1 VQENRLANMIL
12 LHWRAH
18 RPQMVAELERSNQLS
33 QAVQEA
39 QERAAD
45 LLYEFLSVR
54 KMQFN
59 QAWELAMRECLLP
72 EDSPSSLTPSPSKSR
87 PATSG

>member
-1 VQENRLANMIL
+1 MIL
-12 LHWRAH
+12 LHWRSH
-18 RPQMVAELERSNQLS
+18 RPQMVAELERTNHLS
-33 QAVQEA
+33 QAVEEA
-39 QERAAD
+39 EERAAD

-72 EDSPSSLTPSPSKSR
+72 EDSPSSLTPNPSPNR

>member
-1 VQENRLANMIL
+1 MRRSHLTNMIL
-12 LHWRAH
+12 LHWRTH
-18 RPQMVAELERSNQLS
+18 RPQMVAELEGSHQLS
-33 QAVQEA
+33 EAVETA
-39 QERAAD
+39 EERVAD
-45 LLYEFLSVR
+45 LLYELLSVR

-72 EDSPSSLTPSPSKSR
+72 EESPSSMMSPSKDR

>member
-1 VQENRLANMIL
+1 MIL
-12 LHWRAH
+12 LHWRTQ
-18 RPQMVAELERSNQLS
+18 RPQMVAELERTNRLS

-39 QERAAD
+39 EERAAD

-54 KMQFN
+54 KMQFH

-72 EDSPSSLTPSPSKSR
+72 QESPLSSTPSPSKNR

>member
-12 LHWRAH
+12 LHWRSH
-18 RPQMVAELERSNQLS
+18 RPQMVAELERSQRLS

-54 KMQFN
+54 KMQFS

>member
-1 VQENRLANMIL
+1 MSQNHLANLIR
-12 LHWRAH
+12 LHWRTH
-18 RPQMVAELERSNQLS
+18 RPRMVAELERTHTLS
-33 QAVQEA
+33 QAVAEA
-39 QERAAD
+39 EERTAD

-72 EDSPSSLTPSPSKSR
+72 EESPSSLTPSPS
-87 PATSG
+87 

>member
-33 QAVQEA
+33 QAVQDAE
-39 QERAAD
+39 ERAAD

-72 EDSPSSLTPSPSKSR
+72 EESSLTPSPSKSR

>member
-1 VQENRLANMIL
+1 MIL
-12 LHWRAH
+12 LHWRTH
-18 RPQMVAELERSNQLS
+18 RPQMVAELERTNQLS

-39 QERAAD
+39 EERAAD

-59 QAWELAMRECLLP
+59 QAWELAMRECLMP

>member
-1 VQENRLANMIL
+1 MNDTSRLSNLIL
-12 LHWRAH
+12 AHWRANL
-18 RPQMVAELERSNQLS
+18 PQMVDELERTQRLT

-39 QERAAD
+39 ESRAAD

-54 KMQFN
+54 KMQYG

-72 EDSPSSLTPSPSKSR
+72 QEPSLTMNPN
-87 PATSG
+87 